1 MRVVVTGA
9 SGNVGTSV
17 LDILADADPVEDVGL
32 RREAGGLR
40 ADHQLA
46 PDVAVPAGVPLHH
59 FTQSRFIGACSFNGD
74 DTARVN
80 APRVGPRCVEG
91 VFDTHDGSLAH
102 WNALRRE
109 PHHVQPTILLCVA
122 GS

>member
-1 MRVVVTGA
+1 MAQPLSNYARVHSCFKQKRRSRVPQAVE
-9 SGNVGTSV
+9 
-17 LDILADADPVEDVGL
+17 LDA
-32 RREAGGLR
+32 REAGGLR